1 MKITNLYENT
11 DLKPFNFNEFI
22 KDSCDFAEAM
32 TLDVNQKVLP
42 EMLDKNMSNWDQ
54 LLYMVKEGQ
63 LLYREDTMKTFK
75 TFSDKPKSFVFTYT
89 FKDFDTAQVAGHAVM
104 GYMTGTYEQ
113 PVVEVTYQGDDFNK
127 LVIGYAEDKKLNH
140 IFKRIC
146 DSFKD
151 YYHQPEDMTDE
162 ELDALF
168 QE

>member
-42 EMLDKNMSNWDQ
+42 DMLDKNMSNWDQ

-89 FKDFDTAQVAGHAVM
+89 FKDFDTAQVACHAVM
-104 GYMTGTYEQ
+104 GYMTGAYEQ
-113 PVVEVTYQGDDFNK
+113 PVVDVAYQGTDFNK
-127 LVIGYAEDKKLNH
+127 VVIEYAEDKKLSH
-140 IFKRIC
+140 VFKRIC

-151 YYHQPEDMTDE
+151 YYNQPDDMTDE
-162 ELDALF
+162 AINALF